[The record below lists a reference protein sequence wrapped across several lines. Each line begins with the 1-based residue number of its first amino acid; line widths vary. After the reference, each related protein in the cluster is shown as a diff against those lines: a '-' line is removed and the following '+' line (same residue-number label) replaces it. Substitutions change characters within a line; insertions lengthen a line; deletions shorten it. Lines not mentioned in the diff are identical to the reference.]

1 MFLINKKT
9 IDKIEN
15 DALIMIK
22 KDFEES
28 LKNKELNDIQQSEL
42 KEMIEYVETR
52 IINNQ
57 IRQKHTDNN

>member
-28 LKNKELNDIQQSEL
+28 LKNKELNDIQRSEL

-57 IRQKHTDNN
+57 IQQKHTDNN